1 MGIYL
6 DNAATT
12 AQKPPVVA
20 EAMTATLTGDY
31 GNPSRG
37 AHGYSLAGYRVAEK
51 ARNQIKALFHADQ
64 RYEVAF
70 TNNATVALNE
80 VLKGLIQPGD
90 HVLTTSWEHNSVL
103 RPLYQLEAQGARFDV
118 VSSEA
123 VTGRLRYDE
132 FVAKVRPETKAVVC
146 NQASNVTGNLLD
158 LEWVKTFCE
167 DRGLYLILDASQTAG
182 VVPIDLTDGKVAA
195 VCFTGHKSLYGP
207 QGTGGVCLLKNLPL
221 EPVLTGGDGMQSFSK
236 VQPKELPTLLE
247 AGTLNIPGLAGLAA
261 SVEWLQ
267 TNESDGELEDYFS
280 KGLQNIEGVTVY
292 GALSDPRVAVFSI
305 NIKDAESALV
315 SDILWEEYRIATRP
329 GYHCAPLMHDALGT
343 ADRGTVRLSLSHF
356 TTQSEIDTV
365 LEAIQNLAL
374 R

>member
-12 AQKPPVVA
+12 AQKPSVVA

-51 ARNQIKALFHADQ
+51 ARNQIKALFHANQ

-158 LEWVKTFCE
+158 LEWVKAFCE
-167 DRGLYLILDASQTAG
+167 EQGLYLILDASQTAG

-221 EPVLTGGDGMQSFSK
+221 EPVLTGGDGMQSFLK
-236 VQPKELPTLLE
+236 AQPKELPTLLE

-267 TNESDGELEDYFS
+267 INESDGALGDYFS

-292 GALSDPRVAVFSI
+292 GALSDPRVPVFSI

-356 TTQSEIDTV
+356 TMQSEIDTV